1 MKTNPNQSVKNLN
14 SNDLAYSARISTPNG
29 EKDIQSFQ
37 IGDSILAFSAKL
49 ESGTVKLTASQA
61 KVSFSNGIESKKQ
74 TSMIYLN
81 LIDSQGSS
89 KNITCSADQ
98 LFLLSNGKYA
108 PASQLQPGQEL
119 VNKEGNPINIESV
132 KAGSFKG
139 GIHSISTNAA
149 FGDIPNGH
157 LLVANDIIMGDFS
170 FQLYFDNL
178 PDELKQ
184 S

>member
-1 MKTNPNQSVKNLN
+1 MKTNPNQSVKHLN
-14 SNDLAYSARISTPNG
+14 SNDFAYSAKISTPNG

-61 KVSFSNGIESKKQ
+61 KVSFSNGIECSKQ
-74 TSMIYLN
+74 TRMIYLD
-81 LIDSQGSS
+81 LMDFQGSS

-119 VNKEGNPINIESV
+119 VDKEGNPIHIKSV
-132 KAGSFKG
+132 KAGSFRG

-149 FGDIPNGH
+149 VGDIPNGH
-157 LLVANDIIMGDFS
+157 LFVANDIIMGDFS
-170 FQLYFDNL
+170 LQLYFDYL
-178 PDELKQ
+178 PDDLKQ
-184 S
+184 

>member
-14 SNDLAYSARISTPNG
+14 SNDFAYSARISTPNG

-37 IGDSILAFSAKL
+37 IGDSILAFSAKI

-61 KVSFSNGIESKKQ
+61 KVSFSNGIESGNQ
-74 TSMIYLN
+74 TRMIYLN
-81 LIDSQGSS
+81 LTDYHGLS
-89 KNITCSADQ
+89 KNISCSADQ

-108 PASQLQPGQEL
+108 PASELQTGQEL
-119 VNKEGNPINIESV
+119 VNKEGNPIKIESV
-132 KAGSFKG
+132 RAGSSRG

-157 LLVANDIIMGDFS
+157 LVVANDIIMGDFS

-178 PDELKQ
+178 PDDLKQ
-184 S
+184 

>member
-14 SNDLAYSARISTPNG
+14 SNDLAYSAKISTPNG

-61 KVSFSNGIESKKQ
+61 KVSFSNDIECGKQ
-74 TSMIYLN
+74 TRMIYLN
-81 LIDSQGSS
+81 LMDPQGSS

-108 PASQLQPGQEL
+108 PASQLHPGQEL
-119 VNKEGNPINIESV
+119 VNKEGNPIHIKSV
-132 KAGSFKG
+132 KAGSFRG
-139 GIHSISTNAA
+139 CIHSISTNAA

-157 LLVANDIIMGDFS
+157 LFVANDIIMGDFS

-178 PDELKQ
+178 PDEFKQ
-184 S
+184 